1 MLLVP
6 RRAALESLVLLA
18 LAAPLPVAA
27 WLTGGT
33 GVAILAFLGA
43 ITGIG
48 TKAFLAAGRALI
60 LCAGTAVLVAAA
72 TAAYGRVGWVGLIVA
87 AAALLGGVANH
98 QSPGVLSIAPA
109 MAAIGGMARLHA
121 TWLAAGGWV
130 LAGAA
135 YTLLVVALFR
145 VKVKP
150 KPVDA
155 ATVWIHTAVLTVLC
169 GGGRGGGR
177 LAPAARVLAHPHLCV
192 RAAAQLERVGLPL
205 PEPPDR
211 HAGRGVA
218 LTGDRRRFA
227 ARRADRDGA
236 GQLVRVHVLH
246 ARRKYAPTV
255 VFLTTTTILLTSGGL
270 AAAAVRL
277 NEYRIAW
284 TFAGVVITAASG
296 AAVVYADRRLAAK
309 AHRGA
314 VAPGPGP
321 RLALVPRAGV
331 ANQVVQMARPRPCWA
346 TPPHPVAQANAGH

>member
-1 MLLVP
+1 MSISLPRVLRLLLVP

-169 GGGRGGGR
+169 GGG
-177 LAPAARVLAHPHLCV
+177 A
-192 RAAAQLERVGLPL
+192 
-205 PEPPDR
+205 
-211 HAGRGVA
+211 
-218 LTGDRRRFA
+218 RRRSP
-227 ARRADRDGA
+227 GA
-236 GQLVRVHVLH
+236 CRTGTGSSSPVC
-246 ARRKYAPTV
+246 PCC
-255 VFLTTTTILLTSGGL
+255 GP
-270 AAAAVRL
+270 
-277 NEYRIAW
+277 
-284 TFAGVVITAASG
+284 AGAS
-296 AAVVYADRRLAAK
+296 RSP
-309 AHRGA
+309 
-314 VAPGPGP
+314 APGT
-321 RLALVPRAGV
+321 A
-331 ANQVVQMARPRPCWA
+331 
-346 TPPHPVAQANAGH
+346 